1 MHLRRLH
8 RNWVIGMVAAS
19 VAWFGAR
26 SADACS
32 CVAGAALEWPSDG
45 ATGVPTDT
53 WIVSSGLQ
61 ELVGASEWA
70 LVLPPDDTAALPQPT
85 TTAFD
90 GGAADVAPPPTSA
103 QSSEAGATHIAGLH
117 VVSPSGQV
125 TELVLDS
132 QRSTT
137 DCTFYYRFYRLTDGV
152 LSPNTEYQLYA
163 GSVRVSSFT
172 TGGER
177 RDVEAEVAAAKGVK
191 FETLGTTESPPRV
204 TTAYVSEVS
213 INPAFVHYVGGQE
226 EVTYRMYPQAGTPPV
241 ATYDFGAVPCPVVD
255 ILGMDGKP
263 LNSRSLCE
271 PTRCKVH
278 PNEVGGSSC
287 GGNYSVGVS
296 YDEFQTLPACGTTP
310 TAPAGTTSGGTSDS
324 PAPSGS
330 AETDVGVGMTSD
342 SPGPNKNPL
351 DNAMSRSTDSG
362 CSVTGRSEGNG
373 AAHWLAALGLVGVA
387 VSRRRRMCLR
397 QRMCR
402 RRSA

>member
-1 MHLRRLH
+1 MHLRRAQ
-8 RNWVIGMVAAS
+8 RNWVFGTAAVS
-19 VAWFGAR
+19 VAWLAAP

-61 ELVGASEWA
+61 ELVGASELA

-85 TTAFD
+85 TTAAD
-90 GGAADVAPPPTSA
+90 GGAADVAPPTTSGG
-103 QSSEAGATHIAGLH
+103 QSSEPGAPHVAGLH
-117 VVSPSGQV
+117 VVSPSGQM
-125 TELVLDS
+125 TELVLDQ

-152 LSPNTEYQLYA
+152 LSPNTEYELYA
-163 GSVRVSSFT
+163 GNVRVSAFT
-172 TGGER
+172 TGSER
-177 RDVEAEVAAAKGVK
+177 RDVQAEVAAAKAVK
-191 FETLGTTESPPRV
+191 FETLGTTDDPPRV

-241 ATYDFGAVPCPVVD
+241 TTYDFGAVPCPVVD

-271 PTRCKVH
+271 PTRCKAH

-296 YDEFQTLPACGTTP
+296 YDEFETLPACGTMP
-310 TAPAGTTSGGTSDS
+310 TDPAGTTSGGTSAP
-324 PAPSGS
+324 PAPSSGT
-330 AETDVGVGMTSD
+330 ETDVAIDVTSD
-342 SPGPNKNPL
+342 NAGPNKNPL
-351 DNAMSRSTDSG
+351 DNAMSRSSDSG
-362 CSVTGRSEGNG
+362 CSVTARADGVG
-373 AAHWLAALGLVGVA
+373 AAPWFAAIGLACVGL
-387 VSRRRRMCLR
+387 RRRRR
-397 QRMCR
+397 V
-402 RRSA
+402 